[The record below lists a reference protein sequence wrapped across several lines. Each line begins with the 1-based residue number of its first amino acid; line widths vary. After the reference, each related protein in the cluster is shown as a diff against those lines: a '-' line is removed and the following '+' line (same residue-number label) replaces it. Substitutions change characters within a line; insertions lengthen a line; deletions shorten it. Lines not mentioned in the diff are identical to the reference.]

1 MKNILKILALAIGIS
16 NCSAQ
21 TYNITDIEHKAPPI
35 NGAYYKDLDN
45 ELDPFVGTYV
55 YTYGTT
61 SLKIVLQKKL
71 MSDTGGYFEDMIVG
85 EYQYI
90 KDGVEKINTLPKLNQ
105 MVNHQRMRSIHG
117 NNILIGTEMGC
128 FDCSPT
134 EKKLITGLVENSTKS
149 WAQVSVRTTTVN
161 GVDAIKIF
169 VWWQMRTINAN
180 DPPLP
185 NPSFPGGVYILIK
198 Q

>member
-1 MKNILKILALAIGIS
+1 MKNILKLLAFAIGITS
-16 NCSAQ
+16 CSAQ
-21 TYNITDIEHKAPPI
+21 TYNITDREHKAPPI
-35 NGAYYKDLDN
+35 SGAYYKDLDN
-45 ELDPFVGTYV
+45 ELDPFVGTFI
-55 YTYGTT
+55 YTNGAT

-71 MSDTGGYFEDMIVG
+71 MSDSGGYYEDMIVG
-85 EYQYI
+85 GYQYI
-90 KDGVEKINTLPKLNQ
+90 KDGIEKSNTLAQLNQ
-105 MVNHQRMRSIHG
+105 MVTNQRTRPISG
-117 NNILIGTEMGC
+117 NRILIGTEMGC

-134 EKKLITGLVENSTKS
+134 EKRLITGLVEDTTPN

-169 VWWQMRTINAN
+169 VWWQMKSHKAG

-185 NPSFPGGVYILIK
+185 NPSFPGGDYILIR